1 MNISIN
7 DTLVAVLSNHCSQP
21 FNRFRC
27 TESIRSL
34 GVNIRSF
41 ALCKL
46 IRRLGMSIR
55 SFAVPAT
62 RARARWLPADKKL
75 KQ

>member
-34 GVNIRSF
+34 DVNIRSF
-41 ALCKL
+41 ALS